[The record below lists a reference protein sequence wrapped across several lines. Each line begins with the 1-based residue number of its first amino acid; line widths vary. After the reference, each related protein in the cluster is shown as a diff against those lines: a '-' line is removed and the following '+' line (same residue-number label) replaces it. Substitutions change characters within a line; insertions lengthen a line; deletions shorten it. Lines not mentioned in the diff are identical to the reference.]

1 MPVWDQFLTPRD
13 RDVFARSGYGTLA
26 GFGQRPVVL
35 VIDVNYNFVGDR
47 PEPIEES
54 VKRWR
59 SSCGEEG
66 WQAAHRIAQ
75 LLDEARIRGV
85 PVIYSTGTD
94 ARTDGFDRGR
104 WLDKTSRGTEDWT
117 NHQNKG
123 NTIIP
128 PIRPRP
134 EDIVIAKSK
143 PSVFFGTLLTSYLVD
158 LQADSIIACGTTTGG
173 CVRATV
179 VDGFSYNYRMA
190 VVEECTFDR
199 GQASHAINL
208 FDMHQKYADVVPL
221 EATLDYLR
229 GLPDGLFDARMPIL
243 RQRWQQPAGVPLTGR
258 PPRR

>member
-1 MPVWDQFLTPRD
+1 MSGPIWDPFLTPRD
-13 RDVFARSGYGTLA
+13 RQVFPGAGYGARA
-26 GFGQRPVVL
+26 GFGRRPVVL

-66 WQAAHRIAQ
+66 WAAAARIAQ
-75 LLDEARIRGV
+75 LLDGARARGV
-85 PVIYSTGTD
+85 PVIYSTGVD
-94 ARTDGFDRGR
+94 PRPDGFDRGR
-104 WLDKTSRGTEDWT
+104 WLDKSSRGAE
-117 NHQNKG
+117 QRPGG

-143 PSVFFGTLLTSYLVD
+143 PSVFFGTLLSSYLVD
-158 LQADSIIACGTTTGG
+158 LQADSIIACGTTTSG

-179 VDGFSYNYRMA
+179 VDGFSYNYRMS

-199 GQASHAINL
+199 GQASHALNL
-208 FDMHQKYADVVPL
+208 FDMHQKYADVVHLDETL
-221 EATLDYLR
+221 EYLH
-229 GLPDGLFDARMPIL
+229 GVPEGLFDTHMPIL
-243 RQRWQQPAGVPLTGR
+243 RQRQHQPAGVSTE
-258 PPRR
+258 

>member
-1 MPVWDQFLTPRD
+1 MPIWDQFLTPRD
-13 RDVFARSGYGTLA
+13 RQVFTRSGYGARA

-35 VIDVNYNFVGDR
+35 VIDVNYNFVGDH

-59 SSCGEEG
+59 NSCGEEG
-66 WQAAHRIAQ
+66 WAAAERIAR
-75 LLDEARIRGV
+75 LLEGARSRRV
-85 PVIYSTGTD
+85 PVIYSTGVD
-94 ARTDGFDRGR
+94 PRPDGFDRGR
-104 WLDKTSRGTEDWT
+104 WLDKSSRGTE
-117 NHQNKG
+117 QRESG

-158 LQADSIIACGTTTGG
+158 LQADSIIACGTTTSG

-179 VDGFSYNYRMA
+179 VDGFSFNYRMS

-199 GQASHAINL
+199 GQASHAVNL

-221 EATLDYLR
+221 DETLEYLR
-229 GLPDGLFDARMPIL
+229 GVPEGLFDTRMPIL
-243 RQRWQQPAGVPLTGR
+243 RQRQHQSAGVT
-258 PPRR
+258 

>member
-1 MPVWDQFLTPRD
+1 MPVWDQFLTERD
-13 RDVFARSGYGTLA
+13 RRVFGGAGYGARA
-26 GFGQRPVVL
+26 GFGERPVVL

-54 VKRWR
+54 IKRWR
-59 SSCGEEG
+59 NSCGEAG
-66 WQAAHRIAQ
+66 WEAAAHIAR
-75 LLDEARIRGV
+75 LLDAARHKGL
-85 PVIYSTGTD
+85 PVIYSTSVD
-94 ARTDGFDRGR
+94 ARDDGFDRGR
-104 WLDKTSRGTEDWT
+104 WLDKNSRGREDYDAT
-117 NHQNKG
+117 HRDNG
-123 NTIIP
+123 NTIIQ
-128 PIRPRP
+128 PIAPRP

-143 PSVFFGTLLTSYLVD
+143 PSVFFGTLLTSFLVD

-179 VDGFSYNYRMA
+179 IDGFSYNYRMA

-221 EATLDYLR
+221 DETLEFVR

-243 RQRWQQPAGVPLTGR
+243 RRRYQLAGAR
-258 PPRR
+258 

>member
-1 MPVWDQFLTPRD
+1 MPVWDEFLTPRD
-13 RDVFARSGYGTLA
+13 RRVFGGSGYGARA
-26 GFGQRPVVL
+26 GFGERPVVL

-54 VKRWR
+54 IKRWR

-66 WQAAHRIAQ
+66 WRAAGHIAR
-75 LLDEARIRGV
+75 LLDAARSQGI
-85 PVIYSTGTD
+85 PVIYSTGVD
-94 ARTDGFDRGR
+94 ARSDGFDRGR
-104 WLDKTSRGTEDWT
+104 WLDKSSRAREDFT
-117 NHQNKG
+117 VHRDNG

-128 PIRPRP
+128 PIQPRP

-143 PSVFFGTLLTSYLVD
+143 PSVFFGSLLASFLVD

-179 VDGFSYNYRMA
+179 IDGFSYNYRMA

-208 FDMHQKYADVVPL
+208 FDMQQKYADVVGL
-221 EATLDYLR
+221 EETLEYLR
-229 GLPDGLFDARMPIL
+229 TLPRGLFDARMPAYA
-243 RQRWQQPAGVPLTGR
+243 R
-258 PPRR
+258 

>member
-1 MPVWDQFLTPRD
+1 VPVWDKFLTPRD
-13 RDVFARSGYGTLA
+13 QQIFGRAGFGKLA

-35 VIDVNYNFVGDR
+35 VIDVTYNFVGDR
-47 PEPIEES
+47 PEPIEDS

-66 WQAAHRIAQ
+66 WQAAERIAQ
-75 LLDEARIRGV
+75 LLECARGRGV

-94 ARTDGFDRGR
+94 ARPDGFDRGR
-104 WLDKTSRGTEDWT
+104 WSDKNSRGAEAWT
-117 NHQNKG
+117 APPDNG

-128 PIRPRP
+128 PICPRP
-134 EDIVIAKSK
+134 QDIVIAKSK

-179 VDGFSYNYRMA
+179 LDGFSYNYRMA

-221 EATLDYLR
+221 ADALAYLQ
-229 GLPDGLFDARMPIL
+229 GLPAGLFDARMPSL
-243 RQRWQQPAGVPLTGR
+243 QRSLAR
-258 PPRR
+258 

>member
-1 MPVWDQFLTPRD
+1 MPIWDQFLTD
-13 RDVFARSGYGTLA
+13 RDKRVFASSGYGKRA
-26 GFGQRPVVL
+26 GFGDRPVVL

-59 SSCGEEG
+59 NSCGAEG
-66 WQAAHRIAQ
+66 WEAAERIAT
-75 LLDEARIRGV
+75 LTDVARAQGV
-85 PVIYSTGTD
+85 PVLYSTGM
-94 ARTDGFDRGR
+94 ASRPDGFDRGR
-104 WLDKTSRGTEDWT
+104 WKDKNTRNAEDLT
-117 NHQNKG
+117 PQRADG
-123 NTIIP
+123 NTIIA
-128 PIRPRP
+128 PIAPRP
-134 EDIVIAKSK
+134 EDIVIEKGK

-179 VDGFSYNYRMA
+179 IDGFSHNFRMA

-221 EATLDYLR
+221 AETLDYLR
-229 GLPDGLFDARMPIL
+229 GLPQGLFDARMPAL
-243 RQRWQQPAGVPLTGR
+243 SQRAGALATA
-258 PPRR
+258 

>member
-13 RDVFARSGYGTLA
+13 REVFGRSGYGKRA

-59 SSCGEEG
+59 NSCGEEG
-66 WQAAHRIAQ
+66 WQAAERIAQ
-75 LLDEARIRGV
+75 LLECARERGV
-85 PVIYSTGTD
+85 PVIYSTGID
-94 ARTDGFDRGR
+94 PRPDGFDRGR
-104 WLDKTSRGTEDWT
+104 WSDKNSRGAEDWT
-117 NHQNKG
+117 APRESG

-128 PIRPRP
+128 PICPQP
-134 EDIVIAKSK
+134 ADIVIAKSK

-179 VDGFSYNYRMA
+179 LDGFSYNYRMS

-221 EATLDYLR
+221 ADAMAYLSD
-229 GLPDGLFDARMPIL
+229 LPAGLFDARMPIL
-243 RQRWQQPAGVPLTGR
+243 KR
-258 PPRR
+258 